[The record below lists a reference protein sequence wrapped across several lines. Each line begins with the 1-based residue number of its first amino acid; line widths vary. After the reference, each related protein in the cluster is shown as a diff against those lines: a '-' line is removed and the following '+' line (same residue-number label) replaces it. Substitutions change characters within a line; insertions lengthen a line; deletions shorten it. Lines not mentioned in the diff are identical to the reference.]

1 MKIAFLEPAETE
13 LDEAIAYYDAQ
24 RPGLGE
30 EFLVEVLLTLER
42 IQAYPAAWPHLSRQ
56 TRRCRTRRFPYG
68 VVYRATQNELLV
80 VAIAHLHRRPLYW
93 VDRIKPRS

>member
-1 MKIAFLEPAETE
+1 MLVRFLEPAENE
-13 LDEAIAYYDAQ
+13 LDEARDYYNAQ
-24 RPGLGE
+24 RPGLGD

-68 VVYRATQNELLV
+68 VVYRATQDEILI
-80 VAIAHLHRRPLYW
+80 VAVAHLHRRPLYW
-93 VDRIKPRS
+93 AERIKTRS